1 MDTTQLIVLLVIG
14 AIAGWLAGSI
24 MKGGKLGLLGNVVI
38 GVIGSFIGGSV
49 FDFLGITTASLMGSI
64 VTATAGAVLL
74 LYIMKLIKK
83 S

>member
-49 FDFLGITTASLMGSI
+49 FGFLGITTASLMGSI
-64 VTATAGAVLL
+64 VTATTGAVLL